1 MLNDHPTAED
11 FEGFLLDPSRPGQ
24 GARNAQMVRHLLA
37 DCPICCEQ
45 LEMRGWPSSRL
56 ERMVHLAGD
65 SSSYQ
70 EIQSERS
77 AQNGYS
83 YDRAFAKAEESV
95 ADFLMATPEPA
106 CSPEQLMAEMD
117 AVSLESQERLLDT
130 DERFASPHLVKRLI
144 ERSHRAR
151 YDDPEKMLHW
161 AQLSRNLSMRCTE
174 ATAGGTAKLADLRAR
189 GWSQLGNALRVGG
202 RLIEARESMG
212 AAREHLAKG
221 TGDPSLRAFLMEQ
234 MASLHVF
241 ERSFDVAIKILG
253 DAAEIYRELG
263 ESHALART
271 LVQEA
276 IASLYAGEPESAVAL
291 LNRAIPLI
299 DQEEDP
305 HLLLA
310 ACHNMFRC
318 YIDLDQPEQALE
330 LYFKARELYKEFKD
344 TLILLR
350 ASWQEGQLLRDLGHL
365 RAAETA
371 LLRARRGF
379 MERGLAYEVAV
390 VSLDLSSVYVKL
402 GSVEE
407 LRQTVVETM
416 PIFRSLRVGRD
427 ALGAL
432 IQLQQIADQEH
443 QALEL
448 IRAITARLE
457 HLSNRKAL
465 RS

>member
-1 MLNDHPTAED
+1 MLNHPTAED
-11 FEGFLLDPSRPGQ
+11 FEGFLQNPSRPGQ
-24 GARNAQMVRHLLA
+24 GALNAQMVRHLLA

-45 LEMRGWPSSRL
+45 LEMKGWPSSRL
-56 ERMVHLAGD
+56 ERVVYLAGNP
-65 SSSYQ
+65 SYQ
-70 EIQSERS
+70 EIQPERP
-77 AQNGYS
+77 AQNGYN
-83 YDRAFAKAEESV
+83 YDRAFARAEEAV
-95 ADFLMATPEPA
+95 ADFLAVTPEPA
-106 CSPEQLMAEMD
+106 CAPEQLMAELD
-117 AVSLESQERLLDT
+117 AVPLEGQERLLET
-130 DERFASPHLVKRLI
+130 DDRFASPHLVKRLI

-151 YDDPEKMLHW
+151 YEDPEKMLHW
-161 AQLSRNLSMRCTE
+161 ANLSRNLSMRCME
-174 ATAGGTAKLADLRAR
+174 ARVGGVAKLADLRAR
-189 GWSQLGNALRVGG
+189 GWSQLGNALRVAG
-202 RLIEARESMG
+202 RLIEAREAMG
-212 AAREHLAKG
+212 AAREQLAKG
-221 TGDPSLRAFLMEQ
+221 TGDPALRALLIEQ
-234 MASLHVF
+234 MASLYVF
-241 ERSFDVAIKILG
+241 ERSFDVAVKILG
-253 DAAEIYRELG
+253 EAAEIYRDLG

-276 IASLYAGEPESAVAL
+276 IASLYAGEPESAVVL

-310 ACHNMFRC
+310 ACHNLVRC
-318 YIDLDQPEQALE
+318 YIDLNQPEQALE

-390 VSLDLSSVYVKL
+390 VSLDLSAVYVKL
-402 GSVEE
+402 GAVED
-407 LRQTVVETM
+407 LRQTVAETM
-416 PIFRSLRVGRD
+416 PIFRSLRVGRE
-427 ALGAL
+427 ALGSL

-465 RS
+465 RP